1 MSTATEFV
9 LEGDRW
15 VIEKKEGAIL
25 EYTWPW
31 GVWLAGASDS
41 LAEVLEV
48 TSEGVTVDTHS
59 ASGTN
64 VIVWV
69 SGGDASKTKKLAW
82 VSVKIRTVG
91 NREEVRTAY
100 FRITPR

>member
-1 MSTATEFV
+1 MSTVTEFV

-15 VIEKKEGAIL
+15 VIEKKEGAVL

-31 GVWLAGASDS
+31 GTWLSAVGDT

-48 TSEGVTVDTHS
+48 TSEGVTVDTYS
-59 ASGTN
+59 IAGSN

-69 SGGDASKTKKLAW
+69 SGGDAAKTKKLAW
-82 VSVKIRTVG
+82 VSVKIRTAG
-91 NREEVRTAY
+91 NRKEVRTAY
-100 FRITPR
+100 FRITAR